1 MSSPEA
7 PIACSLDVRDA
18 QTRRARW
25 QALAD
30 AALIARDRTT
40 KGARQIYRAEPQ
52 VERELSELIEL
63 EADCCPF
70 LEFKLL
76 RRGDELVLD
85 VHDPDEADGIID
97 LFAATGVR

>member
-1 MSSPEA
+1 MSSREA

-25 QALAD
+25 RVLAD
-30 AALIARDRTT
+30 VALIDRDRTT

-70 LEFKLL
+70 LEFTLL
-76 RRGDELVLD
+76 RRRGELVLD
-85 VHDPDEADGIID
+85 VHGPEEAAGIID
-97 LFAATGVR
+97 LFVGTGVR